1 MDPATELQQNPSS
14 KIRRLKL
21 LGIFLTAGG
30 IAVFSYFVY
39 SVGFH
44 EIYHGVARFGVVG
57 FAVILLVYLA
67 RIYARAYA
75 WKLSVHEPYSLSIRD
90 TMPAVVIGEA
100 MSSTIPLGI
109 LISGTS
115 KAIAV
120 RNRIPLV
127 AGLSSVATENL
138 FYSLTTSI
146 FLILGGVV
154 MLRGFSID
162 ESLVFTIDFL
172 IVSVAILVVLGFIM
186 VIRQWHFAS
195 ETCEWLYRRGF
206 LTRLLENGRLDV
218 RLFENLIYDFYR
230 SYPRR
235 FFPICLFET
244 VYHVLGIAEVWY
256 ILSRLSGAFPNLV
269 DAFLLESVSR
279 LITILFKLVPFV
291 IGVDEAGAQFVRSNR
306 GPGCRCR
313 RDARHHTERP
323 DLILDGDRSHPDNQT
338 GSFSKRTFTYKGAL
352 SSSII
357 LWCASTHRDVTVRS
371 PVKG

>member
-1 MDPATELQQNPSS
+1 
-14 KIRRLKL
+14 
-21 LGIFLTAGG
+21 
-30 IAVFSYFVY
+30 
-39 SVGFH
+39 
-44 EIYHGVARFGVVG
+44 
-57 FAVILLVYLA
+57 VILLLHLV
-67 RIYARAYA
+67 RIYVRAFA

-146 FLILGGVV
+146 FLIVGGITL
-154 MLRGFSID
+154 LRGFTID
-162 ESLVFTIDFL
+162 EGVVFTINFL
-172 IVSVAILVVLGFIM
+172 IAAVAILVVLGCIM

-230 SYPRR
+230 RYPRR
-235 FFPICLFET
+235 FLPICLFEM
-244 VYHVLGIAEVWY
+244 VYHFVGIAEVWY
-256 ILSRLSGAFPNLV
+256 ILSRLTGGFPNPV
-269 DAFLLESVSR
+269 HAFLLESVSR
-279 LITILFKLVPFV
+279 LITVLFKLVPFM
-291 IGVDEAGAQFVRSNR
+291 IGVDEAGAQFVGRTVALGAGVGVTLAIIRKGRILFWTAIGILLVIKRGFSLREFSNS
-306 GPGCRCR
+306 
-313 RDARHHTERP
+313 AE
-323 DLILDGDRSHPDNQT
+323 
-338 GSFSKRTFTYKGAL
+338 
-352 SSSII
+352 SSP
-357 LWCASTHRDVTVRS
+357 
-371 PVKG
+371 PV